1 MSDERQAWPF
11 PRSPRQAPTDLRIF
25 DPTKVREIVEAK
37 DAEIAEL
44 RAECDRLRTVARDA
58 AAAATTHQAEVLR
71 LRSALAAARRD
82 ARDERESAATE
93 ASWRERQGD
102 EYGSY

>member
-37 DAEIAEL
+37 DAEIAAL
-44 RAECDRLRTVARDA
+44 RAEVQRLRAPSTAERIVRMVLDDIDTCIGECGRDWAPQDLSSETVEELEAY
-58 AAAATTHQAEVLR
+58 
-71 LRSALAAARRD
+71 RSGK
-82 ARDERESAATE
+82 T
-93 ASWRERQGD
+93 
-102 EYGSY
+102 